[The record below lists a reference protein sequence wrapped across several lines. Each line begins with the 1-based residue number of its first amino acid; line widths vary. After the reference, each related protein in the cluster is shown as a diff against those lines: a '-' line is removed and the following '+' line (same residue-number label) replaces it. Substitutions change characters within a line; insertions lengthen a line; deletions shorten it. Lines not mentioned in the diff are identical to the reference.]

1 MAEQPTNSPQAQAD
15 ISEEEVDALL
25 HKQDKVAA
33 VPGEVR
39 DYDFV
44 APDQIVRGR
53 MPTLDR
59 INERW
64 VGGFQQALE
73 GRQRRPLEVQ
83 AEEVKVLRYAEWLA
97 SLPTNATLNLMVVKP
112 VRGSCLIAVE
122 TNLLSLLV
130 DSYFGGTAKAEA
142 PVDKEPTPVELR
154 TNGILLELL
163 TSHFAQAFAPIAQLS
178 FELVR
183 TDTNPNYVSV
193 ATPSESVMVIS
204 LNIGFEA
211 ASGRID
217 WMFPASLLEPFR
229 AKLDEQLKTGAPE
242 SQAHWRQ
249 TLHARLEQTDLV
261 LASVFL
267 RSTLSVREV
276 MGLKAGDV
284 VPIEMPKTTVLYAG
298 GRPLLHGKFGRS
310 RGYNAIKVLQAEP
323 QRLKTKEQQP

>member
-1 MAEQPTNSPQAQAD
+1 VSEEDPKPPQGQAD

-25 HKQDKVAA
+25 EKPENAAA

-39 DYDFV
+39 DYDLV

-64 VGGFQQALE
+64 VSAFQQALE
-73 GRQRRPLEVQ
+73 GRQRQPLEVQ
-83 AEEVKVLRYAEWLA
+83 AEQVKVLRYAEWLA
-97 SLPTNATLNLMVVKP
+97 SLPTNTTLNLMVVKP
-112 VRGSCLIAVE
+112 VRGSCLIATE

-130 DSYFGGTAKAEA
+130 DSYFGGSPKSEELAE
-142 PVDKEPTPVELR
+142 KEPTPVELR

-183 TDTNPNYVSV
+183 TDTNSNYVSV

-204 LNIGFEA
+204 LNISFGEA
-211 ASGRID
+211 GGRVD

-229 AKLDEQLKTGAPE
+229 AKLDEQLMTGAPE
-242 SQAHWRQ
+242 SQAHWQQ
-249 TLHARLEQTDLV
+249 TLYARLEQTDLT

-267 RSTLSVREV
+267 KSTLSVREV
-276 MGLKAGDV
+276 MGLKPGDV

-298 GRPLLHGKFGRS
+298 GQPLLHGKFGRS

-323 QRLKTKEQQP
+323 LRLQAKEQQS

>member
-1 MAEQPTNSPQAQAD
+1 MAEDQANPQEGQAD
-15 ISEEEVDALL
+15 ISDEEVDALL
-25 HKQDKVAA
+25 HKQDSSPA

-39 DYDFV
+39 DYDLV
-44 APDQIVRGR
+44 APDQIVRGH

-64 VGGFQQALE
+64 VSAFQQALE
-73 GRQRRPLEVQ
+73 NRQRRPLEVQ
-83 AEEVKVLRYAEWLA
+83 AEQVKVLRYAEWLA
-97 SLPTNATLNLMVVKP
+97 SLPANATLNLMVVKP

-130 DSYFGGTAKAEA
+130 DSYFGGSAKPEEPA
-142 PVDKEPTPVELR
+142 DKEPTPVELR
-154 TNGILLELL
+154 TNGILLESL
-163 TSHFAQAFAPIAQLS
+163 TSHFAQAFAPIAQLT

-204 LNIGFEA
+204 LDISFGEA
-211 ASGRID
+211 AGRVD

-249 TLHARLEQTDLV
+249 TLRARLEQTDLT

-267 RSTLSVREV
+267 KSTLSVREV

-284 VPIEMPKTTVLYAG
+284 IPIEMPKTTVLYAG
-298 GRPLLHGKFGRS
+298 GQPLLHGKFGRS
-310 RGYNAIKVLQAEP
+310 RGYNAIKVLQAES
-323 QRLKTKEQQP
+323 QRQPAKEQP

>member
-1 MAEQPTNSPQAQAD
+1 MAEDQANPPEGPAD
-15 ISEEEVDALL
+15 ISDEEVDALL
-25 HKQDKVAA
+25 EKPAESAA

-39 DYDFV
+39 DYNLV

-64 VGGFQQALE
+64 VSAFQQALE
-73 GRQRRPLEVQ
+73 NRQRRPLEVQ
-83 AEEVKVLRYAEWLA
+83 AEQVKVLRYAEWLA
-97 SLPTNATLNLMVVKP
+97 SLPDNATLNLMGVKP

-130 DSYFGGTAKAEA
+130 DSYFGGSVKPEESA
-142 PVDKEPTPVELR
+142 DREPTPVELR
-154 TNGILLELL
+154 TNGILLESL

-204 LNIGFEA
+204 LNISFDGVA
-211 ASGRID
+211 GRID
-217 WMFPASLLEPFR
+217 WMFPASVLEPFR
-229 AKLDEQLKTGAPE
+229 TKLDEQLKTGAPE
-242 SQAHWRQ
+242 SQAHWQQ
-249 TLHARLEQTDLV
+249 TLRARLEQTDLT

-267 RSTLSVREV
+267 KSTLSVREV

-298 GRPLLHGKFGRS
+298 GQPLLHGKFGRS

-323 QRLKTKEQQP
+323 LRLKPEEQS